1 MTSHCVW
8 PGRQAGRQNARYG
21 ARAHGFAG
29 FEIGIDQPPKD
40 IARALVE
47 IGKARGP
54 VVKQGARRDDAHGSN
69 LGGDGA
75 VVMGGLGVSILA
87 AELTPLIRCDGSR
100 VTKTASLGER
110 AIGAAFLSRC
120 TLEF

>member
-75 VVMGGLGVSILA
+75 
-87 AELTPLIRCDGSR
+87 D
-100 VTKTASLGER
+100 VTAGFETGRLVWRTSPQ
-110 AIGAAFLSRC
+110 
-120 TLEF
+120 